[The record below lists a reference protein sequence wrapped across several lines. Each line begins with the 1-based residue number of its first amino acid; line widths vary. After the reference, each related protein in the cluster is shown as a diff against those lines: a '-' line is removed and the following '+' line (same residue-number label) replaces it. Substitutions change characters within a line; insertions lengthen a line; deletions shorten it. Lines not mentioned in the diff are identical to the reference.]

1 MPAPDLPPGEAQGL
15 VGGQPDPNLSMQATG
30 GQLLVSGSGY
40 AVSLGA
46 TTASGVGQMVTSD
59 GVLRVPTGGALQ
71 LGGSG
76 FAPSGY
82 VDVFL
87 DPPSTGALAYVFA
100 RLLSRSS
107 YAIGRVSVG
116 ADGAISGSLD
126 IPAAAPPG
134 ERVLQLV
141 GRTGDDRALVLS
153 LGIEVEA
160 WTTPSVLISAKRGT
174 GAQRQRET
182 LTGSTTG
189 LVGRTVSMRMRSGG
203 QRGYTN
209 HPIQATVRDDGTFTW
224 RMRST
229 NAVRVFAT
237 VQADGIRVRS
247 NAVVVRAAR

>member
-1 MPAPDLPPGEAQGL
+1 M
-15 VGGQPDPNLSMQATG
+15 GGQPDPNLSMQATG

-76 FAPSGY
+76 FAPSGS

-100 RLLSRSS
+100 PLLSRSS

-116 ADGAISGSLD
+116 ADGAISGSMD
-126 IPAAAPPG
+126 IPAGTPPG
-134 ERVLQLV
+134 DRVLQLV

-174 GAQRQRET
+174 GRQKPVVIVRGT
-182 LTGSTTG
+182 STG
-189 LVGRTVSMRMRSGG
+189 LVGRTVSVRMRSGG

-209 HPIQATVRDDGTFTW
+209 HPIRPTVRDDGSFTW

-247 NAVVVRAAR
+247 NAVLVRAAR

>member
-15 VGGQPDPNLSMQATG
+15 VGGQPDPNLRMQATG

-46 TTASGVGQMVTSD
+46 TTAGGVGQMVTRD

-87 DPPSTGALAYVFA
+87 DPPSTGALASVLA
-100 RLLSRSS
+100 RLLPRSS

-116 ADGAISGSLD
+116 ADGVITGSLD

-134 ERVLQLV
+134 DRVLQLV

-153 LGIEVEA
+153 LGIEVAE

-174 GAQRQRET
+174 GGQRQMVT

-189 LVGRTVSMRMRSGG
+189 LVGRTVSVRMRSGS
-203 QRGYTN
+203 QVGYTN
-209 HPIQATVRDDGTFTW
+209 HPIRPTVRDDGTFTW

-247 NAVVVRAAR
+247 NAVLVRPAR